1 MPMIQLKE
9 MKRIA
14 IPIFAVLGAIA
25 LAAPAFA
32 WTNPTANPATG
43 GGALFADQ
51 NAPANSIRIKS
62 DGNVGIGIT
71 NPTFKLHVNG
81 GAMFNTN
88 TDTTPLTVSRLGTDN
103 ERVTFGV
110 TDSALNIYYKN
121 DETTNSIVFRLHNTD
136 TESGGGVGANDNNV
150 MVIQGGTADNGR
162 VGIGVPSPSFK
173 LSVAGKIQ
181 STSGGFRFPDG
192 TEQVTAFAGGSQ
204 TISAANVSSGAF
216 GANTGG
222 GNYSFPA
229 NVGWSTS
236 SFTLRPISAT
246 SMGVYDSAGAQVL
259 VFDEGV

>member
-1 MPMIQLKE
+1 

-14 IPIFAVLGAIA
+14 IPIFAAFGAIA

-62 DGNVGIGIT
+62 DGNVGIGGT

-88 TDTTPLTVSRLGTDN
+88 TDTTPVTISRLGTDT
-103 ERVTFGV
+103 ERVTMGV
-110 TDSALNIYYKN
+110 TDGVFNIHYKN
-121 DETTNSIVFRLHNTD
+121 DEATNQIVFRLQNTD
-136 TESGGGVGANDNNV
+136 TESGGGAAANDNNV
-150 MVIQGGTADNGR
+150 VVIQGGTADNGR

-192 TEQVTAFAGGSQ
+192 TEQVTAFAGGRQ
-204 TISAANVSSGAF
+204 TISAANVSSGTF

-222 GNYSFPA
+222 GNYLFPA